1 MNGAAK
7 VINIGC
13 CVLMF
18 LFCASAASVAQPR
31 SLTKKHIARYLRRLP
46 AVDKIELVK
55 FKHDEDAQDHQIE
68 RSTFIEGAVA
78 RRIAT
83 LWRTQSY
90 GPDMSACHFPAYGVR
105 FYSKTRPI
113 VYATVCWA
121 CNNILFFD
129 PDFKGGL
136 HFDGDYKN
144 GRQLL
149 EIFKGAFLE
158 TKRAKSSPVTS
169 SHSGNSK
176 Q

>member
-7 VINIGC
+7 VINTGC
-13 CVLMF
+13 CVLML
-18 LFCASAASVAQPR
+18 LFCASTASVAQPR
-31 SLTKKHIARYLRRLP
+31 SLTKKQTARYLRRLP
-46 AVDKIELVK
+46 AVNKIELVK
-55 FKHDEDAQDHQIE
+55 FKHHVDAQERQVE
-68 RSTFIEGAVA
+68 RSIFIEGAVA
-78 RRIAT
+78 RRIAA
-83 LWRTQSY
+83 LWRTQPY

-144 GRQLL
+144 GQQLL
-149 EIFKGAFLE
+149 EIFKGAFSE
-158 TKRAKSSPVTS
+158 KKRAKSSPVTS
-169 SHSGNSK
+169 SHSGSRK